1 MNAYLLNLWDKA
13 RNSYWLVPG
22 LIALGS
28 LCLSYLMPLVDSA
41 VGEANIELPEWVR
54 TTTDTARATL
64 SAMGGAMIT
73 VTGTVFS
80 ITIVTLSLTSQQFG
94 PRLLRRF
101 MHDLPTQI
109 TLGVFL
115 STSLYC
121 LLLLR
126 VVESRED
133 GLVAPHISI
142 SVAVAFTVLSMMM
155 LIVYIHHVA
164 VLIQAPNVVASVAR
178 DLDSAIDRMFPER
191 LGEEEDPPNH
201 GDESPP
207 ESEGIVLFSH
217 QEGYMQ
223 ALAAEDLMSWA
234 RAEDLIV
241 RLQERPGSFVV
252 RDAPVAEVWR
262 RGLSDQSRDDLEQH
276 FNSLFIVGERRTPRQ
291 DVECAV
297 DELAEVAVRALSP
310 GVNDPFTAATCVD
323 RLGASL
329 ARFAERRVPD
339 AYRYDDDGVLRVIT
353 RPIDLGNMLEAAF
366 NQIRQYSRDSVAVTI
381 RLLESLE
388 IVASRASTPDDT
400 AAVRAHAEM
409 IVRGSESLPEEF
421 DKRGIR
427 ERYERVLKAMQT
439 HQNAT

>member
-13 RNSYWLVPG
+13 RNSYWFVPG
-22 LIALGS
+22 VIALGA
-28 LCLSYLMPLVDSA
+28 LLLAYTMPIVDTK
-41 VGEANIELPEWVR
+41 VGEAGVELPEWVR

-64 SAMGGAMIT
+64 SAMAGAMIT

-80 ITIVTLSLTSQQFG
+80 ITMVTLSLTSQQFG

-115 STSLYC
+115 STGFYC

-126 VVESRED
+126 VVESHED
-133 GLVAPHISI
+133 GLVAPHLSI
-142 SVAVAFTVLSMMM
+142 LAAVVFTVLSMMM

-164 VLIQAPNVVASVAR
+164 VMIQAPNVVASVAR
-178 DLDSAIDRMFPER
+178 DLDAAIDRMFPER
-191 LGEEEDPPNH
+191 VGVEDEDPARQ
-201 GDESPP
+201 DESPP
-207 ESEGIVLFSH
+207 ESEGLLLFSCR
-217 QEGYMQ
+217 EGYMQ
-223 ALAAEDLMSWA
+223 ALAADDLMCWA
-234 RAEDLIV
+234 REQDLIV

-262 RGLSDQSRDDLEQH
+262 RGPSDASREDLEKH

-310 GVNDPFTAATCVD
+310 GVNDPFTAANCVD

-339 AYRYDDDGVLRVIT
+339 ARRYDDDGVLRVVT
-353 RPIDLGNMLEAAF
+353 RPIGLANMLEAAF

-381 RLLESLE
+381 RLLEALE
-388 IVASRASTPDDT
+388 IIASRVSQPDDA
-400 AAVRAHAEM
+400 AAVQTHAEM

-427 ERYERVLKAMQT
+427 ERYERVQAAL
-439 HQNAT
+439 AT